1 MDKKNLAEALKA
13 SLNNK
18 QELAQK
24 WDNSKKNWYEIFI
37 TFGTDDSTNSIFVG
51 ESIKDIM
58 KEINSGWFLNR
69 EDKWFEDGK
78 ENKIKSYGID
88 VWEEIDSFPT
98 LIKVLVY

>member
-1 MDKKNLAEALKA
+1 MDKKNLAEALKT

-18 QELAQK
+18 KELSQK
-24 WDNSKKNWYEIFI
+24 WDNSKKNWYEIFV

-58 KEINSGWFLNR
+58 EELNSDWFLNR
-69 EDKWFEDGK
+69 EDIHYEGGK
-78 ENKIKSYGID
+78 AHKIKSYGID